1 MHLRFDL
8 PAAHLYSLAT
18 RNRLR
23 INAVN
28 VVNKADLLSGKERML
43 MQSFLSNPLEFKE
56 VIKAKGVILD
66 IYHSISE
73 LLQEVL
79 PAQRI
84 PFISAKTERGFDELL
99 DILYEIRCSC
109 GDLT

>member
-1 MHLRFDL
+1 MR
-8 PAAHLYSLAT
+8 Y
-18 RNRLR
+18 RLG

-66 IYHSISE
+66 IYHSMSE

-84 PFISAKTERGFDELL
+84 PFIFAKTEMGFDELL